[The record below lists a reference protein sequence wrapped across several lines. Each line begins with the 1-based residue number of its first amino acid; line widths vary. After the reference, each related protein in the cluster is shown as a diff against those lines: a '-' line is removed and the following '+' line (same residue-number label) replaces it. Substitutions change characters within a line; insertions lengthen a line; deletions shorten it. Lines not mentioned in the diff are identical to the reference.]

1 MELSMSFRAHRFAGA
16 ALVAA
21 ALTAFAPQQASADAL
36 HGSCVLSTAA
46 CADNGQIT
54 PTPDTSPD
62 FSFWKAGG
70 STPAAQQHFLMAVL
84 IPNSVVG
91 AGAESFTINGTYT
104 GLSSVPS
111 TLASS
116 TAWTSG
122 FLDSYLG
129 IAAQPNNPIGAWLPL
144 TQALQL
150 AQPYAP
156 LATGFYVYT
165 LDFGTVTF
173 GGTTNPIFTTAFD
186 FPTGTVITAFSYSSV
201 CTKYGKDG
209 KCKKYESNWTATANS
224 AALQITGNKTGVP
237 EPMTLALLGAG
248 LGGIGLM
255 RRKRK
260 AA

>member
-21 ALTAFAPQQASADAL
+21 ILAAFAPQQASADAL

-62 FSFWKAGG
+62 FSFWKAGS

-84 IPNSVVG
+84 IPNSVMG
-91 AGAESFTINGTYT
+91 ASAETFTINGTYT
-104 GLSSVPS
+104 GLSSVSVSAPV
-111 TLASS
+111 SS

-122 FLDSYLG
+122 HLSAYLG
-129 IAAQPNNPIGAWLPL
+129 LSTSPSNPIGAWLPL
-144 TQALQL
+144 
-150 AQPYAP
+150 AQVYEP

-165 LDFGTVTF
+165 LDFGSVTF
-173 GGTTNPIFTTAFD
+173 GSKTNPQFTTAFD
-186 FPTGTVITAFSYSSV
+186 FPTGTVITAFSYSST

-209 KCKKYESNWTATANS
+209 TCKKYKSNWTATANS
-224 AALQITGNKTGVP
+224 AALQITGHTTGVP